1 MHRLSLA
8 VMGLNTVMNF
18 VDESDFQKK
27 REKEILT
34 EDSKR
39 VLPEK
44 HTLVSVYNRKQSWR
58 YQNFP
63 ANAYNCPSLSLI
75 FSWHIYRNI
84 DMHIFLPVLQ
94 IFLMVPTRITY

>member
-39 VLPEK
+39 VLPE
-44 HTLVSVYNRKQSWR
+44 
-58 YQNFP
+58 
-63 ANAYNCPSLSLI
+63 
-75 FSWHIYRNI
+75 
-84 DMHIFLPVLQ
+84 
-94 IFLMVPTRITY
+94 

>member
-44 HTLVSVYNRKQSWR
+44 HPRFGLQPKTILKVSKLPSKRLQL
-58 YQNFP
+58 
-63 ANAYNCPSLSLI
+63 SLSVP
-75 FSWHIYRNI
+75 H
-84 DMHIFLPVLQ
+84 FLLAY
-94 IFLMVPTRITY
+94 LS

>member
-8 VMGLNTVMNF
+8 AMGLNTVMNF
-18 VDESDFQKK
+18 VDESDFHKK

-44 HTLVSVYNRKQSWR
+44 HTLVSVYNRKQS
-58 YQNFP
+58 
-63 ANAYNCPSLSLI
+63 
-75 FSWHIYRNI
+75 
-84 DMHIFLPVLQ
+84 
-94 IFLMVPTRITY
+94 

>member
-8 VMGLNTVMNF
+8 AMGLNTVMNF

-44 HTLVSVYNRKQSWR
+44 HTLVSVYNRKQS
-58 YQNFP
+58 
-63 ANAYNCPSLSLI
+63 
-75 FSWHIYRNI
+75 
-84 DMHIFLPVLQ
+84 
-94 IFLMVPTRITY
+94 